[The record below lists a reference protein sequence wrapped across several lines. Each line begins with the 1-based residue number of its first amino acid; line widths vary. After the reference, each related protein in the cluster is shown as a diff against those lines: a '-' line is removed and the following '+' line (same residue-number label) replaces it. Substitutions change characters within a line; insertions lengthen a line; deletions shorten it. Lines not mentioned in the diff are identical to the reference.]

1 MDNDKKRE
9 LLESFAAEMGIGK
22 KEKENLRTEYI
33 ASSNTLKVNKAA
45 QLDEQMKEVQY
56 EESIE
61 DKLRKV
67 ADLYKS
73 DAQRLDRSRR

>member
-9 LLESFAAEMGIGK
+9 LLESFAVEMGIDK
-22 KEKENLRTEYI
+22 KEREDFRTEYI

-45 QLDEQMKEVQY
+45 QPDEQMSEVKH

-67 ADLYKS
+67 ADVYKS
-73 DAQRLDRSRR
+73 DTQRLDRGRR